1 MRGVAFLAG
10 AMAAAICAGGAVAAA
25 SRGAVTTRGYILSV
39 FQHAAYDDEA
49 VDCPD
54 GMNASGPEYY
64 LANATAAERVRFSGH
79 EGKTALERFLFNGAR
94 GILDWK
100 TPNACNTPLD
110 FVKPGY
116 YDPAFKTVRGKIA
129 YGLDLDGAAS
139 PEVPAAGSCAHDEFA
154 GPAGEPGID
163 NQWWRLMGCIKY
175 YRPGG
180 DIQRNVAAVMGS
192 GELTIAI
199 EVTGIDD
206 PANDPD
212 VSVGIYSS
220 ADAAPTDASG
230 RILSGGSVEPHP
242 DLRYHAFA
250 QGRIVNSVL
259 TTDPVDVHLR
269 FQAMIIDTEWWLRN
283 ARLRLELSNDG
294 TARGLIAG
302 YFDVET
308 FYEYI
313 RQSNMSVSI
322 LGGYTCPSL
331 YLTAQRLADGF
342 PDPATGRCT
351 ALSAAYRIEAVP
363 GFVIHPKAPATDSG
377 RSQAAAVQ

>member
-1 MRGVAFLAG
+1 MRGAAFLAG
-10 AMAAAICAGGAVAAA
+10 VMVAAISADGVAAA
-25 SRGAVTTRGYILSV
+25 ESQASASARGYILSV

-49 VDCPD
+49 GDCPD
-54 GMNASGPEYY
+54 GMNASGPELY
-64 LANATAAERVRFSGH
+64 LANATASERARFSGH
-79 EGKTALERFLFNGAR
+79 QGKTALERFLFNGAR

-110 FVKPGY
+110 YVKPGY
-116 YDPAFKTVRGKIA
+116 YDPAFKIVRGRVA
-129 YGLDLDGAAS
+129 HGLDLDGAVS
-139 PEVPAAGSCAHDEFA
+139 PVAPAANTCAHEQFV
-154 GPAGEPGID
+154 GPAGEAGID
-163 NQWWRLMGCIKY
+163 NQWWRLMGCTKY

-192 GELTIAI
+192 GEITIAI

-206 PANDPD
+206 LANDPE

-220 ADAAPTDASG
+220 ADAAPTDATG
-230 RILSGGSVEPHP
+230 RIMSGGSVLPHP
-242 DLRYHAFA
+242 DQRYHALA
-250 QGRIVNSVL
+250 RGRIVNGTL

-269 FQAMIIDTEWWLRN
+269 FRAMIIDTEWWLRN
-283 ARLRLELSNDG
+283 ARVRLELSEDG
-294 TARGLIAG
+294 SASGLLAG

-342 PDPATGRCT
+342 PDPVTGRCT

-363 GFVIHPKAPATDSG
+363 GFVIHPKTPATAVD
-377 RSQAAAVQ
+377 RSQAALGR

>member
-1 MRGVAFLAG
+1 MRLRRAFSVATLGVCLVAS
-10 AMAAAICAGGAVAAA
+10 AAATEPTGGG
-25 SRGAVTTRGYILSV
+25 STQGYILTV

-49 VDCPD
+49 ADCPA
-54 GMNASGPEYY
+54 GLNASGPDFY
-64 LANATAAERVRFSGH
+64 LANATDAERQKFSGH
-79 EGKTALERFLFNGAR
+79 SGKQALERFLFNGAK

-110 FVKPGY
+110 YVKPGY
-116 YDPAFKTVRGKIA
+116 YDPQFRTVQGKVA
-129 YGLDLDGAAS
+129 YGLNLDGTK
-139 PEVPAAGSCAHDEFA
+139 AAGALAANSCAHEEFLS
-154 GPAGEPGID
+154 PTGEPGID
-163 NQWWRLMGCIKY
+163 NQWWRLMGCTKY

-192 GELTIAI
+192 GE
-199 EVTGIDD
+199 VTVALEIVGVDD
-206 PANDPD
+206 LANDPD
-212 VSVGIYSS
+212 VSIGIYSS
-220 ADAAPTDASG
+220 TDAAPTDASG
-230 RILSGGSVEPHP
+230 RILSGGSVLPHA
-242 DLRYHAFA
+242 DRRFHA
-250 QGRIVNSVL
+250 QTKGHIENGVL
-259 TTDPVDVHLR
+259 TSDPVDLHLQ
-269 FQAMIIDTEWWLRN
+269 FKAMIIDTEWWLRA
-283 ARLRLELSNDG
+283 ARVRLELGKDG
-294 TARGLIAG
+294 SAQGLLAG

-363 GFVIHPKAPATDSG
+363 GFVIHP
-377 RSQAAAVQ
+377 RSAEARAAAGD